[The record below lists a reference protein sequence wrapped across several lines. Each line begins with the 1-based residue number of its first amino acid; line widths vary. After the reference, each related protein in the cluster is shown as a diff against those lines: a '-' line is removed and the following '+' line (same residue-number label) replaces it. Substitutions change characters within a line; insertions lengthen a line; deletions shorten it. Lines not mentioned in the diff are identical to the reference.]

1 MNLDAQ
7 PKMQLL
13 KRSALGTSGS
23 PVFLVTQ
30 EEEIR
35 RIAV

>member
-1 MNLDAQ
+1 VQ
-7 PKMQLL
+7 PKKKRL
-13 KRSALGTSGS
+13 KKILAGRWWLTILAI
-23 PVFLVTQ
+23 Q